1 MSELRAWARQNATLL
16 YFLIAQAFGIG
27 AAVFSLTVYMTTM
40 EGRVSILENRGAPYT
55 VDRLTRIDEKL
66 TIMEQRATQ
75 NTASIERIID
85 VLTKELGK
93 NPSGK

>member
-1 MSELRAWARQNATLL
+1 MSALRDWVQTNSVLVT
-16 YFLIAQAFGIG
+16 FLGAQAFALATGG
-27 AAVFSLTVYMTTM
+27 AAIVAYTVKM

-55 VDRLTRIDEKL
+55 VDRLNRIDERL
-66 TIMEQRATQ
+66 TILEQIGRT
-75 NTASIERIID
+75 NGASIDRIVD